1 MPLEVKK
8 LTISLPSGEPV
19 AENISFQIE
28 KGEMLSIV
36 GSSGAG
42 KTTICKAIMGLLGSA
57 YQATGQIIF
66 QGIDLLALHKKDR
79 KQIYGKEICFI
90 MQNPMT
96 AFNPSI
102 RVGKQLEKTYRLHH
116 DRSSKAEMHT
126 LFDKT
131 LRRLGLEDT
140 DRILKSY
147 PFALSGGMLQRL
159 MITAALINEPQIL
172 IADEATTAMVQS
184 GDYGLTVFKTQGG
197 FYDPA
202 NVVTNINPQTSMD
215 PIVMLLGSTQP
226 ELADLVAELDSST
239 DETRIQEIY
248 QTILTTIADEELTT
262 PLVYM
267 HQLAIYSDKITDYTF
282 PMDSNFTSV
291 QNIKVN

>member
-1 MPLEVKK
+1 MPLEVKD
-8 LTISLPSGEPV
+8 LTISLASGELV

-57 YQATGQIIF
+57 YQATGQIVF
-66 QGIDLLALHKKDR
+66 QGMNLLDLTKKER
-79 KQIYGKEICFI
+79 KQVYGKEICFI

-116 DRSSKAEMHT
+116 NRFSKMEMHS
-126 LFDKT
+126 LFDKI

-147 PFALSGGMLQRL
+147 PFSLSGGMLQRL

-172 IADEATTAMVQS
+172 IADEATTAIDACNRMELMKELKQLCAEGMSVLFVTHDLRAAAFS
-184 GDYGLTVFKTQGG
+184 DYLLIMNHGKVIEAGITQEIIKAPKEE
-197 FYDPA
+197 YTA
-202 NVVTNINPQTSMD
+202 Y
-215 PIVMLLGSTQP
+215 LLGACRL
-226 ELADLVAELDSST
+226 ERREGD
-239 DETRIQEIY
+239 
-248 QTILTTIADEELTT
+248 
-262 PLVYM
+262 
-267 HQLAIYSDKITDYTF
+267 
-282 PMDSNFTSV
+282 
-291 QNIKVN
+291 